1 MRRFPFSVD
10 PLWRLPLRLIGVR
23 PSSAYVDVNDEFVV
37 RFGPWLVR
45 TPATNVAG
53 ATVTGPYSAWRVMGP
68 HLSLTDR
75 GVTFGTNSRAGV
87 CVRFHTPVRTLAPG
101 RVLTHPAVTVT
112 VADPEGLAE
121 HLNRVTTAVT
131 R

>member
-23 PSSAYVDVNDEFVV
+23 PSSAYVEVNEEFTV

-45 TPATNVAG
+45 TPVGNVAD
-53 ATVTGPYSAWRVMGP
+53 AAVTGPFAPWRVIGP
-68 HLSLTDR
+68 HLSLADR
-75 GVTFGTNSRAGV
+75 GLTFGTNTRRGV
-87 CVRFHTPVRTLAPG
+87 CVRFHEPVRALAPG

-121 HLNRVTTAVT
+121 HLRRVAAVA